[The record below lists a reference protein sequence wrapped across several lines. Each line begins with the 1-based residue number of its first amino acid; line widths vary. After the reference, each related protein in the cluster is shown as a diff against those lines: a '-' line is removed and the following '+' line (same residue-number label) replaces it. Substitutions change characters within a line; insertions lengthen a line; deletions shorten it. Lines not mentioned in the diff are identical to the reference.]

1 MKILEREFG
10 AELVDHVLHE
20 AVCDA
25 LVRYARTEM
34 PGVGPV
40 FTYNDKVF
48 IDIRTDYVT
57 GPDDAIYNAARD
69 AQVMKYLNVKLSD
82 ILQAAILGS
91 LP

>member
-1 MKILEREFG
+1 MRILEREFG
-10 AELVDHVLHE
+10 AELVDHVLYE

-25 LVRYARTEM
+25 LVRYAKTEM

-40 FTYNDKVF
+40 FTYQEIV

-57 GPDDAIYNAARD
+57 GPDDVIYNAARD